1 MKRIYV
7 LAGVAGFG
15 AAILSACGGSEER
28 VPPAAVMPLQS
39 LDTQQVL
46 AIAEAPSE
54 TASPLVV
61 NNGLLVLDDTS
72 ETALPI
78 HINGM

>member
-1 MKRIYV
+1 M
-7 LAGVAGFG
+7 L
-15 AAILSACGGSEER
+15 LSACGGSEER
-28 VPPAAVMPLQS
+28 VPSAAVTPPQS

-46 AIAEAPSE
+46 VIAEARSE